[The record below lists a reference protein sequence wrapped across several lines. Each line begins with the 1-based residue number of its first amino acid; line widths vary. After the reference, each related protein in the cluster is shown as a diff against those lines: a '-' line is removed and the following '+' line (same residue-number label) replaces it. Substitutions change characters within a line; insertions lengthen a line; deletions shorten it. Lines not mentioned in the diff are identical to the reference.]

1 MCEHEM
7 LLLPCVVFTEP
18 LLFIGSADWT
28 VPVRPPVPPG
38 ALALVSNNSRF
49 VFPQLR

>member
-28 VPVRPPVPPG
+28 VPPPPG
-38 ALALVSNNSRF
+38 GSGTCE
-49 VFPQLR
+49 